1 MRLCS
6 YKQILFFAYKKSI
19 NLKSDIIL
27 FNTFLNQT
35 YFLAVF
41 NDKASK
47 RILFKKNRSL
57 RSRTQGSIQRELI
70 KK

>member
-47 RILFKKNRSL
+47 RILFKKNRFL